1 MSISVCRL
9 HRCLTL
15 QVKKLCNPKMLEP
28 IADGNEVEEM
38 DNLSIG
44 EGVAF
49 KSKPG
54 TSLKKDVEGEAN
66 QEAASQRS
74 RNGCSAEEVSA
85 CESLAQWGGESE
97 DSEPGEAQEQSEA
110 APGLTEMGCEGE
122 PGMAL
127 GEEPGV
133 TYACHGD
140 KPGLIEDQ
148 LEEVSGLTEC
158 NEEEAG
164 MSRDSSRTG
173 RGTEPKELSVDKPAA
188 ASEECLLRLALP
200 RSEPSE
206 EKSGYE
212 TVWECLNKS
221 PDDQTQGASISETLA
236 SRSEESWQ
244 DEETAVKASLEQQ
257 SGHFDDDQKPGSWPS
272 ASLVGSESTEG
283 DKSCAQGKSSHEADV
298 EDAHKEATSQSVSK
312 PLSSEDST
320 GDDGDDQLQK
330 AVREAA
336 SCEAIRQCSRL
347 QREDQQPQDLSGFL
361 PHQVSQCTH
370 GCVSGDVDQDKGVK
384 DFAAVISEQNG
395 TLPVIKQSTDGAGSD
410 PAAEVAATITSEI
423 LNAANSHSC

>member
-1 MSISVCRL
+1 M
-9 HRCLTL
+9 
-15 QVKKLCNPKMLEP
+15 KKLCNPKKLEP
-28 IADGNEVEEM
+28 IADGNKVEEM
-38 DNLSIG
+38 DSLSIG
-44 EGVAF
+44 EGAAF

-54 TSLKKDVEGEAN
+54 TSLKKGVEGEAN
-66 QEAASQRS
+66 QEAASQRN

-85 CESLAQWGGESE
+85 CESLAQRGGESE
-97 DSEPGEAQEQSEA
+97 DSEPWEAQEQSEA
-110 APGLTEMGCEGE
+110 EPGLTEMGCEGE
-122 PGMAL
+122 PGMAR

-140 KPGLIEDQ
+140 EPGLIEDQ

-158 NEEEAG
+158 DEEEAG
-164 MSRDSSRTG
+164 MSQDSSRTSQG
-173 RGTEPKELSVDKPAA
+173 PEPKELSVEDKPAA

-200 RSEPSE
+200 HSEPSE
-206 EKSGYE
+206 EKSGYQ

-221 PDDQTQGASISETLA
+221 PDDQAQGASISEALA
-236 SRSEESWQ
+236 SRGEESWQ

-283 DKSCAQGKSSHEADV
+283 GKSCARGKSSHEADV

-312 PLSSEDST
+312 PLSSEDCT

-347 QREDQQPQDLSGFL
+347 QHEDQQPKDLSGLL
-361 PHQVSQCTH
+361 PHQLSQCTH
-370 GCVSGDVDQDKGVK
+370 GCVSGDVDQEKGVK

-410 PAAEVAATITSEI
+410 PAAEVTATVTSEI